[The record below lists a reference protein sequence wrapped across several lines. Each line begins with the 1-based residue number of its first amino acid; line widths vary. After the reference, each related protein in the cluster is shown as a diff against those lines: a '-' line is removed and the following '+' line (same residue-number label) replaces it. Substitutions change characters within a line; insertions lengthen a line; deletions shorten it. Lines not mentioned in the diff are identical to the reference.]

1 MRLKPARMKKI
12 ITLAVLFTVVMANAQ
27 QGDHIYQPNIKSV
40 KLFRVGDIYS
50 YPIMVLNSGDLF
62 ELHFDDMDGDIKNY
76 YYSFQL
82 CNADWTPTTLFPYDY
97 IKGFQSNRIQNYRH
111 SSIALTQYTH
121 YQAQL
126 PDRNCMPSRSGNYL
140 LKVFLNDD
148 TSRLAF
154 TQRFLVVENK
164 VSLAATIQQ
173 PISGQLYRTHQR
185 VQVGVSTANA
195 RFTTFG
201 QNDLKIV
208 VVQNYIWPTAIMVDR
223 PTIFRGNYFEYSDD
237 ALSFPAG
244 KEWRWIDLNSL
255 RLMSDRMKLLDKGD
269 RRTDVYV
276 KPDADRTGQPYIYY
290 RDLDGL
296 YAIENTDGNNP
307 YWQSDY
313 AYTHFTFVP
322 PGNRPLAGTDLYL
335 FGELTGYN
343 TDDSSKMVFNET
355 TGVYE
360 RTLLLKQGFYNYSY
374 ATLPQRPAPGAVPD
388 IYTLEGNYPSSEN
401 TYMVLVYYRS
411 FGGRADELVGYSKL
425 NSLPGF

>member
-1 MRLKPARMKKI
+1 MKKMFFVI
-12 ITLAVLFTVVMANAQ
+12 ALLAVAAVKAQ
-27 QGDHIYQPNIKSV
+27 VGDRIYQPNIKSV

-50 YPIMVLNSGDLF
+50 YPVMLLNSGDLF

-82 CNADWTPTTLFPYDY
+82 CNADWTPSNLFPYDY
-97 IKGFQSNRIQNYRH
+97 IKGFQSNRISTYRH
-111 SSIALTQYTH
+111 SSITLTQFTH

-154 TQRFLVVENK
+154 TQRFLVVDNK

-173 PISGQLYRTHQR
+173 PLSGQLYRTHQR
-185 VQVGVSTANA
+185 VQVGVSTANS
-195 RFTTFG
+195 RFNTFG
-201 QNDLKIV
+201 QNDLKVV
-208 VVQNYIWPTAIMVDR
+208 VVQNYVWPTAVMVDR

-237 ALSFPAG
+237 GLSFPAG
-244 KEWRWIDLNSL
+244 KEWRWINLTSL
-255 RLMSDRMKLLDKGD
+255 RLMSDRMKELIKGNT
-269 RRTDVYV
+269 RTDVIV
-276 KPDADRTGQPYIYY
+276 KPDADRAGQAYVYY
-290 RDLDGL
+290 RDLDGQ
-296 YAIENTDGNNP
+296 YSIENTDGNNP
-307 YWQSDY
+307 YWQGDY

-322 PGNRPLAGTDLYL
+322 PGNRPLPGTDLYL
-335 FGELTGYN
+335 FGELTGYA
-343 TDDSSKMVFNET
+343 TGDSSKMTFNEA

-360 RTLLLKQGFYNYSY
+360 RTLLLKQGFYNYNY
-374 ATLPQRPAPGAVPD
+374 ATLPQRPTPGAVPD
-388 IYTLEGNYPSSEN
+388 IYTLEGNYPSTEN
-401 TYMVLVYYRS
+401 TYMVLVYYRP